1 MAMFTGHSYTT
12 ALRETILEQVV
23 GSNVVGAKQV
33 LMVGHDAQWPRS
45 SAWIEH

>member
-1 MAMFTGHSYTT
+1 MFVGHSHVT
-12 ALRETILEQVV
+12 ALCGMILEQVV

-33 LMVGHDAQWPRS
+33 LMVGHDARWPRS

>member
-1 MAMFTGHSYTT
+1 MFIGHSHAV
-12 ALRETILEQVV
+12 ALCGTILEQVV

-33 LMVGHDAQWPRS
+33 LMVGHDARRPRS